1 MERLHDS
8 PEPPDPSPASTGGD
22 EEARLWRDA
31 RAASA
36 ASRFRDLEA
45 ISLEL
50 SALAVRTHGEH
61 SEPNA
66 RALSELAYALRRQ
79 GNYLEAEPV
88 LRRLVTIQERVF
100 GPNHMVL
107 GLTLDLLAAAV
118 SRAHPERL
126 SEVKKLENRA
136 AQVRLRR
143 R

>member
-36 ASRFRDLEA
+36 ASRFRD
-45 ISLEL
+45 
-50 SALAVRTHGEH
+50 
-61 SEPNA
+61 
-66 RALSELAYALRRQ
+66 
-79 GNYLEAEPV
+79 LEAEPV

-136 AQVRLRR
+136 AQLRLKRR
-143 R
+143 